1 MQILAIR
8 TRMADPKPL
17 YAYRVYVPF
26 HQLSSERQGLIH
38 YRTSFG
44 YFRSDDYLARLA
56 DVIAPMAH
64 LQRPPGF
71 DRYVDRRDLYSVA
84 DRLEAILIGHVF
96 PEMTATSL
104 PLLYEAKI
112 EAESRHATIRTT
124 DLTGAFE
131 MIRGRIDTITA
142 GDLGIKTV
150 EGIER

>member
-1 MQILAIR
+1 MQMLAIR
-8 TRMADPKPL
+8 THMVDPRRL

-26 HQLSSERQGLIH
+26 HQLSPERQGLIH

-44 YFRSDDYLARLA
+44 HFRSDDYFARLA
-56 DVIAPMAH
+56 DVIAPMVH

-71 DRYVDRRDLYSVA
+71 DRYVEGRDVYSVA

-104 PLLYEAKI
+104 PLLYEAAI
-112 EAESRHATIRTT
+112 EPESRHVTIRTT

-131 MIRGRIDTITA
+131 AIRGRIDTITD
-142 GDLGIKTV
+142 GDLGAEIV
-150 EGIER
+150 GGIEP